1 MFNLG
6 HSCSTAPATQITLW
20 EAHAR
25 EALDLFAL
33 HIPKRNELSGVGT
46 LVKVAGFSPSL
57 SGGNS
62 GYLAW

>member
-1 MFNLG
+1 MLEKRLTFLP
-6 HSCSTAPATQITLW
+6 CTFL
-20 EAHAR
+20 
-25 EALDLFAL
+25 
-33 HIPKRNELSGVGT
+33 PKRNELSGVGT